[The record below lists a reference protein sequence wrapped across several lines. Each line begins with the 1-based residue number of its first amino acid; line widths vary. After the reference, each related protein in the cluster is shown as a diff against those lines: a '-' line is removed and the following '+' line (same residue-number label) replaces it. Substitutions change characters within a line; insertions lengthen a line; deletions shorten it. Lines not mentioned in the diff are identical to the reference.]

1 MNQMVRTAKQLGA
14 YIQDARARKGISQQ
28 QLAEMIGKHQKT
40 ISSIEQGS
48 DGTKLET
55 LLLVLAAL
63 ELNMQISACTKA
75 AQNIGDIF

>member
-1 MNQMVRTAKQLGA
+1 MNQTVRTAAQLGA
-14 YIQDARARKGISQQ
+14 YIQDTRARKGFSQQ
-28 QLAEMIGKHQKT
+28 QLAEMIGKYQKT

-63 ELNMQISACTKA
+63 DLNLQLGTRSKA
-75 AQNIGDIF
+75 SPDIGDIF

>member
-28 QLAEMIGKHQKT
+28 QLAEMIGKYQKT

-63 ELNMQISACTKA
+63 DLNMQISTRAKA
-75 AQNIGDIF
+75 AQNIGNIF

>member
-1 MNQMVRTAKQLGA
+1 MNQMVRTATQLGA
-14 YIQDARARKGISQQ
+14 YIQDTRARKGISQQ

-40 ISSIEQGS
+40 ISSIERGS

-63 ELNMQISACTKA
+63 DLDIEIGARTKA
-75 AQNIGDIF
+75 SQNIGDIF

>member
-14 YIQDARARKGISQQ
+14 YIQDTRARKGISQQ

-40 ISSIEQGS
+40 ISSIEQGN

-63 ELNMQISACTKA
+63 ELSMQIGARTKT

>member
-1 MNQMVRTAKQLGA
+1 MNSMVRTAKQLGA

-28 QLAEMIGKHQKT
+28 KLAEMIGKHQKT

-48 DGTKLET
+48 GGTKLET

-63 ELNMQISACTKA
+63 DLSIQIGARTKTSP
-75 AQNIGDIF
+75 NISDIF

>member
-28 QLAEMIGKHQKT
+28 QLAEMIGKYQKT
-40 ISSIEQGS
+40 ISSIELGS

-63 ELNMQISACTKA
+63 DLNMQISTRAKA
-75 AQNIGDIF
+75 AQNIGNIF

>member
-1 MNQMVRTAKQLGA
+1 MVRTATQLGA

-48 DGTKLET
+48 SGTKLET

-63 ELNMQISACTKA
+63 DLNIAISARTKA
-75 AQNIGDIF
+75 SQNIGDIF

>member
-14 YIQDARARKGISQQ
+14 YIQDARVRKGISQQ

-63 ELNMQISACTKA
+63 ELNMQISVRTKA

>member
-1 MNQMVRTAKQLGA
+1 MSQMVRTAKQLGA

-28 QLAEMIGKHQKT
+28 QLAEVIGKQQKT

-63 ELNMQISACTKA
+63 DLNIEISARTKA
-75 AQNIGDIF
+75 SQKIGDIF

>member
-1 MNQMVRTAKQLGA
+1 MNQMVRTATQLGA
-14 YIQDARARKGISQQ
+14 YIQDARTRKGISQQ

-55 LLLVLAAL
+55 ILLVLAAL
-63 ELNMQISACTKA
+63 DLNIQISARTKA
-75 AQNIGDIF
+75 SPNIGDIF

>member
-1 MNQMVRTAKQLGA
+1 MPQMIRTATQLGA
-14 YIQDARARKGISQQ
+14 YIQDTRLRKGISQQ

-48 DGTKLET
+48 IGTKLET

-63 ELNMQISACTKA
+63 DLNIQLGPRPKAGPDIS
-75 AQNIGDIF
+75 DVF

>member
-1 MNQMVRTAKQLGA
+1 MNQVVRTATQLGA
-14 YIQDARARKGISQQ
+14 YVQDARARKGISQQ

-48 DGTKLET
+48 DGTKLQT

-63 ELNMQISACTKA
+63 DLNIEISARTKPN
-75 AQNIGDIF
+75 QNIGDIF

>member
-1 MNQMVRTAKQLGA
+1 MIQMVRTASQLGA
-14 YIQDARARKGISQQ
+14 YIQDTRARKGLSQQ

-63 ELNMQISACTKA
+63 DLDIQIGARSKA
-75 AQNIGDIF
+75 APDISDIF

>member
-1 MNQMVRTAKQLGA
+1 MSQMVRTAKQLGA

-28 QLAEMIGKHQKT
+28 QLAEVIGKQQKT

-63 ELNMQISACTKA
+63 DLNIEISARTKA
-75 AQNIGDIF
+75 SQNIGDIF

>member
-1 MNQMVRTAKQLGA
+1 MNQVVRTATQLGA
-14 YIQDARARKGISQQ
+14 YVQDARARKGISQQ

-63 ELNMQISACTKA
+63 DLNIEISARTKA
-75 AQNIGDIF
+75 SQNIGDIF

>member
-1 MNQMVRTAKQLGA
+1 MNQLVRTPKQLGA
-14 YIQDARARKGISQQ
+14 YIQDTRARKGISQQ

-63 ELNMQISACTKA
+63 DLNIQLSARSKA
-75 AQNIGDIF
+75 APDISDIF